1 MDSSICLD
9 APLSLDFG
17 CSPRFAA
24 SAAPAAFCWAFDV
37 AGMGSLL
44 RVIQRANG
52 QRVAPV
58 ARRRPSSSFPV
69 QAFILLLEPGRLLLS
84 RDLTR
89 WRSEEHTSELQSLM
103 CISYAVFCLHK
114 I

>member
-44 RVIQRANG
+44 RVIHRANG

-69 QAFILLLEPGRLLLS
+69 QALLLLLEPGRLLLS

-89 WRSEEHTSELQSLM
+89 WACSRSSLLARPLRA
-103 CISYAVFCLHK
+103 CGPK
-114 I
+114 

>member
-58 ARRRPSSSFPV
+58 ARRRQSSSFPV
-69 QAFILLLEPGRLLLS
+69 QAFILFLEDRQSVVWGKSVSVRVVLGGGRV
-84 RDLTR
+84 
-89 WRSEEHTSELQSLM
+89 
-103 CISYAVFCLHK
+103 I
-114 I
+114 